1 MRVVAFAAAL
11 LTAASAVAQTPAAGQ
26 PKELE
31 QVTVTATKVA
41 QTLEKAPASIT
52 VLGEEFLR
60 ERSVSG
66 FQEAS
71 EYSANVTMNVS
82 GSAGQ
87 FVIRG
92 LGTPDTNLGFDPSV
106 GTVVDGVYYGRANV
120 LSAFFNDVD
129 RYEILRGPQGTLFG
143 KNSTAGLFNV
153 VTNRPGRK
161 LAFDG
166 EVLNRGYGDFIVRPA
181 LSIPINEDFGIRL
194 SGNFQNGDT
203 NTLYNTKLKRFEENE
218 EVNGVRLRARYATPS
233 GISLDFSAVRSRYTQ
248 NNSNFQLID
257 ISQAMTDTI
266 RRYDPDYDDN
276 FDHRR
281 NSTDY
286 PGAEKSLITSTAMTL
301 DVPLPD
307 VAGISN
313 FKATS
318 ITAWAESRAT
328 QRNID
333 ADFTPIPFIS
343 DSLVEPSVYTQVSQ
357 EVRFTG
363 SGKNLFGFGHG
374 ITFIAGIYLLKAD
387 YGASDLFKLESLD
400 GALAYCTASDPG
412 QPNCREEIPA
422 GFGNLGT
429 TVAMPLGQVLQL
441 LQNAGLTNTAASNQE
456 VRTLLQQQE
465 QTFAGFGQ
473 FEYSVLPKWALIGGL
488 RYGSQTKDGLLSA
501 QATRIV
507 CPPGV
512 TPDNPAYSALCPSLI
527 EFIAQSED
535 HTTVLRRKEQDY
547 SPKGGIR
554 FSPSKQVSHYFTW
567 ARGYKSGGF
576 NGLPLRRT
584 ENEYGAE
591 RASSYEFGTKAR
603 LYKGRMRI
611 SGSAFFTDF
620 NNLQVSTFIDSR
632 FVVLNAGT
640 ATSRGGEIDFQWLP
654 EKIPFLLFRSSVGYA
669 DARYK
674 SYPNGPCLSD
684 APSNCEFQDLSGK
697 RLPYAPR
704 WTASVAPNV
713 FFPLGNGLLG
723 SIGLDWVYRSSRY
736 LDVDIDERKKQQPT
750 NVYNA
755 FFIINDASKK
765 WAVNLGVRNLTNQR
779 YYDQIISQPL
789 APGNFAAS
797 GISEP
802 RLFTQS
808 ISYSF

>member
-106 GTVVDGVYYGRANV
+106 GTVVDGVYYGRANF

-301 DVPLPD
+301 DVPLPERRP
-307 VAGISN
+307 SWEN
-313 FKATS
+313 MTRML
-318 ITAWAESRAT
+318 ESR
-328 QRNID
+328 
-333 ADFTPIPFIS
+333 TPAVKQVRAGA
-343 DSLVEPSVYTQVSQ
+343 VEDPA
-357 EVRFTG
+357 RFT
-363 SGKNLFGFGHG
+363 
-374 ITFIAGIYLLKAD
+374 
-387 YGASDLFKLESLD
+387 
-400 GALAYCTASDPG
+400 
-412 QPNCREEIPA
+412 
-422 GFGNLGT
+422 LGT
-429 TVAMPLGQVLQL
+429 LFLIV
-441 LQNAGLTNTAASNQE
+441 TAAS
-456 VRTLLQQQE
+456 VALAFGSRLPRA
-465 QTFAGFGQ
+465 TFAG
-473 FEYSVLPKWALIGGL
+473 
-488 RYGSQTKDGLLSA
+488 
-501 QATRIV
+501 
-507 CPPGV
+507 
-512 TPDNPAYSALCPSLI
+512 
-527 EFIAQSED
+527 
-535 HTTVLRRKEQDY
+535 
-547 SPKGGIR
+547 
-554 FSPSKQVSHYFTW
+554 VS
-567 ARGYKSGGF
+567 
-576 NGLPLRRT
+576 
-584 ENEYGAE
+584 GA
-591 RASSYEFGTKAR
+591 A
-603 LYKGRMRI
+603 
-611 SGSAFFTDF
+611 AFFTLF
-620 NNLQVSTFIDSR
+620 AAKWIRRGSATMQMAWY
-632 FVVLNAGT
+632 VLLG
-640 ATSRGGEIDFQWLP
+640 IYVL
-654 EKIPFLLFRSSVGYA
+654 
-669 DARYK
+669 
-674 SYPNGPCLSD
+674 
-684 APSNCEFQDLSGK
+684 
-697 RLPYAPR
+697 
-704 WTASVAPNV
+704 ASV
-713 FFPLGNGLLG
+713 
-723 SIGLDWVYRSSRY
+723 
-736 LDVDIDERKKQQPT
+736 
-750 NVYNA
+750 
-755 FFIINDASKK
+755 
-765 WAVNLGVRNLTNQR
+765 
-779 YYDQIISQPL
+779 
-789 APGNFAAS
+789 FAAL
-797 GISEP
+797 G
-802 RLFTQS
+802 L
-808 ISYSF
+808 